1 LKYIAI
7 LLLLLHVS
15 MSTWIVADEVS
26 EDDGSLPVNHKSG
39 TYINVSNVPENAMKT
54 LTELKV
60 IAERLKEKKS
70 AVEIHESI
78 PSYADSIQMLLDDPL
93 YKHLDQQSIREL
105 QKLTSQWNVYLHQL
119 SEWEGFLKKRIAVY
133 DENRDKLEEYSRL
146 WSQTHI
152 NANAEHA
159 PQAIQDHISSV
170 IIEIE
175 KLRNQAKNSYDAILT
190 DSNIVSTKIL
200 RTHEA
205 LEAIKSTEVMLSNR
219 VFYQN
224 KMPYFELFT
233 HEVFAPLGYL
243 KSAYK
248 GFTEK
253 FLEVRIYIRD
263 HSNKMWYLL
272 LSVVLNGT
280 FIGYFNFLYRHK
292 KLFVREASLSKKR
305 FFFIG
310 RPFSTFFI
318 LIVLWNIVIFP
329 EIPQSVTEFELLLL
343 LIPLF
348 RILLTI
354 IPKAFLK
361 LFSIYFL
368 LYLVS
373 RIQKN
378 AFGYEL
384 DSRTMLLLLSAGM
397 IIFILYLIRYRVF
410 DSFIKPYFLTAV
422 YRFLALLVILL
433 SVSLFANFYGAV
445 QLATRITEGS
455 FVIIHAS
462 LIFYTLSLILSA
474 YIVVILRRRISTAS
488 NIIEKFS
495 RRVENT
501 TTLLIKLGM
510 FFWWFLI
517 VTKVLGIHSY
527 IVDFKNETLALSW
540 TIASITI
547 SVQSIFDFIV
557 IILGTWFIARIVS
570 TILHVEVFSRF
581 KFPRGV
587 PTAIS
592 TTLNYF
598 IIISGTL
605 MALSSLGITS
615 EQFALVFGALGVG
628 IGFGLR
634 NIIANFVSG
643 VIMVFERPIQ
653 IGDTIEINSTMGKV
667 LGIGTRSST
676 IKTFDGSEVIIPNA
690 DFIAKE
696 ITNWTLSDERRRKV
710 VVFKVDF
717 DSDIEKVMEI
727 MKAAAISH
735 PDVLKDP
742 DPITAFQGFGEYYLE
757 FKLYFWLTDNLIGAQ
772 SDIAIAIYRDLKREG
787 IKMPLPKQEY
797 VSKKSEEF
805 E

>member
-1 LKYIAI
+1 MKYIAI
-7 LLLLLHVS
+7 LFLLLHVS
-15 MSTWIVADEVS
+15 VSTFVVAAEVS
-26 EDDGSLPVNHKSG
+26 EDEAGLPVTQKSE
-39 TYINVSNVPENAMKT
+39 TYIQVSNVPENAVKT
-54 LTELKV
+54 LTELKA

-70 AVEIHESI
+70 AYEIHESI
-78 PSYADSIQMLLDDPL
+78 PSYADSIQTLLDDPL

-119 SEWEGFLKKRIAVY
+119 SEWERLLKERIAVY
-133 DENRDKLEEYSRL
+133 DKNRDTLEEYSRL

-200 RTHEA
+200 KIREA
-205 LEAIKSTEVMLSNR
+205 LETIKSTEKILSNR

-224 KMPYFELFT
+224 KVPYFELFT
-233 HEVFAPLGYL
+233 HEEFAPLGYL
-243 KSAYK
+243 QSAYK
-248 GFTEK
+248 SFTEK
-253 FLEVRIYIRD
+253 FLEVRIYIQD
-263 HSNKMWYLL
+263 HLNKMWYLL
-272 LSVVLNGT
+272 LSVVLNGA

-292 KLFVREASLSKKR
+292 KLFVREESLSKKR

-329 EIPQSVTEFELLLL
+329 EIPKSVTEFELLIL

-354 IPKAFLK
+354 IPRAFLK
-361 LFSIYFL
+361 LFSIYFV
-368 LYLVS
+368 LYLIS

-384 DSRTMLLLLSAGM
+384 DSRTMLLLLSVGM
-397 IIFILYLIRYRVF
+397 IIFILYLIRHRVF
-410 DSFIKPYFLTAV
+410 DSFIQPYFLKVV
-422 YRFLALLVILL
+422 YRFLALVVLLL
-433 SVSLFANFYGAV
+433 SVSVLANIYGAV

-455 FVIIHAS
+455 FVLIHAS
-462 LIFYTLSLILSA
+462 LIFYTLNLILSG
-474 YIVVILRRRISTAS
+474 YIVVILRRRIATAS

-527 IVDFKNETLALSW
+527 IIDFKNETLALSW
-540 TIASITI
+540 TIASTTI
-547 SVQSIFDFIV
+547 SVQSIFDFIA

-592 TTLNYF
+592 TTLNYL

-605 MALSSLGITS
+605 IALSSLGVTS

-643 VIMVFERPIQ
+643 IIMVFERPIQ

-742 DPITAFQGFGEYYLE
+742 EPITAFQGFGEYYLE
-757 FKLYFWLTDNLIGAQ
+757 FKLYFWLTENLIGAQ

-787 IKMPLPKQEY
+787 IRMPLPKQEF
-797 VSKKSEEF
+797 VSKKSEEL